1 MESGIRAGFARRR
14 GLLSHA
20 GCDPMV
26 GVMGAPRSRTP
37 DEPGAQD
44 IAAALYPDVDSVE
57 WIPSDDADVF
67 RLSFTT
73 DREPRILKMA
83 THGIRAVWRE
93 IGAFP
98 AMRRL
103 GIPEVLEFEH
113 TSDDLPELGIDF
125 HVTLELAHPQQAR
138 RALADLWA
146 SEPARALDVAHWLGE
161 CTGRIESLDWR
172 EVPRANSPGQSV
184 AIGVDWREPQYAQLL
199 ARSDCPA
206 WARTFIEQVSGA
218 VSRPEAFD
226 SFGGWGGE
234 MLRAPDGRFVLI
246 DWPGLGAAPRG
257 SQAALALELLQR
269 FGAADPAPLVERFLA
284 GWVPAGLD
292 QGRLEELRLWWAHGI
307 LWWAGLGLSMGADPD
322 ADLTDVY
329 AAARHC
335 LENDDPVSWLSRDA
349 AAAAP

>member
-1 MESGIRAGFARRR
+1 
-14 GLLSHA
+14 
-20 GCDPMV
+20 
-26 GVMGAPRSRTP
+26 MGAPRSRAP
-37 DEPGAQD
+37 DKPRARD

-67 RLSFTT
+67 RLSFTS

-103 GIPEVLEFEH
+103 GIPEVLQFEH
-113 TSDDLPELGIDF
+113 TSEDLPGLGTDF
-125 HVTLELAHPQQAR
+125 HVTLELAHPQQAS
-138 RALADLWA
+138 RAMADLWT

-172 EVPRANSPGQSV
+172 RVPRANSPEQSIE
-184 AIGVDWREPQYAQLL
+184 IGTDWREPQYAQLL
-199 ARSDCPA
+199 ARSDCPG
-206 WARTFIEQVSGA
+206 WARTFVDHVSA
-218 VSRPEAFD
+218 TLSRPEAFD

-246 DWPGLGAAPRG
+246 DWPALGAAPRG
-257 SQAALALELLQR
+257 SQAALALEILLR
-269 FGAADPAPLVERFLA
+269 FRAADPAPLVERFLA

-292 QGRLEELRLWWAHGI
+292 QSRLEELRLWWTHGI
-307 LWWAGLGLSMGADPD
+307 LWWAGLNLSMGADPD
-322 ADLTDVY
+322 ADLTGIY
-329 AAARHC
+329 AAARHS
-335 LENDDPVSWLSRDA
+335 LENDDPVSWLARDA

>member
-1 MESGIRAGFARRR
+1 
-14 GLLSHA
+14 
-20 GCDPMV
+20 MV

-37 DEPGAQD
+37 DEPGARN
-44 IAAALYPDVDSVE
+44 IAAALYPDLDSVE

-67 RLSFTT
+67 RLSFTS

-103 GIPEVLEFEH
+103 GIPEVLQFEH
-113 TSDDLPELGIDF
+113 TSDDLPGLGIDF
-125 HVTLELAHPQQAR
+125 HVTVELAHPQQAS
-138 RALADLWA
+138 RALADLWT
-146 SEPARALDVAHWLGE
+146 SEPALALDVAGWLGD
-161 CTGRIESLDWR
+161 CTRRIESLDWR
-172 EVPRANSPGQSV
+172 RVPRANSPDQSI
-184 AIGVDWREPQYAQLL
+184 AIGADWREPQYATLL
-199 ARSDCPA
+199 ARSDCPG
-206 WARTFIEQVSGA
+206 WARTFIEHVGGMA
-218 VSRPEAFD
+218 GRPEAFD

-257 SQAALALELLQR
+257 SQAALALEILLR

-292 QGRLEELRLWWAHGI
+292 QSRLEELRLWWTHGI
-307 LWWAGLGLSMGADPD
+307 LWWAGLNLGMGAVLD
-322 ADLTDVY
+322 ADLTGIY
-329 AAARHC
+329 AGARHS
-335 LENDDPVSWLSRDA
+335 LENDDPVSWLVRDA